1 MLAGLTACSADDGG
15 GRMAGGTGGATG
27 TTSDIATTLPVTVS
41 ATNASLDGSATDTDS
56 SLDSDTSN
64 EGTSSSTTNDSADSA
79 DSGTVGASSDGTSS
93 TGDSTTTGGGFSVS
107 TASPE
112 VIVHGGVVV
121 ISGSGFAD
129 VTDVTVSGVDIG
141 VFSID
146 SDTQITATVQDTV
159 PIGEDLELQVLA
171 PEASDVTSV
180 TVLHLVINEVDPDS
194 PNAIN
199 SDGEEFV
206 EIATGV
212 EAAVSLS
219 GYTLVL
225 WSGALEAYTAIE
237 LDAGGAA
244 TSATGLLVVGSSNVA
259 PDIAFGGVSNNIQNG
274 EDALAIYQRPA
285 SDFAP
290 GARFDDIETDGI
302 IDAFIYESA
311 TDTDVP
317 GLYPLMSCCGPVPV
331 VDEGPTSEIREM
343 VSLSRCSGDR
353 RSSDEFSASSM
364 TPGQANVCD

>member
-1 MLAGLTACSADDGG
+1 MG
-15 GRMAGGTGGATG
+15 GGTGSATG
-27 TTSDIATTLPVTVS
+27 TTSDVATTLPVTVS
-41 ATNASLDGSATDTDS
+41 ATNASADGSGTDPGS
-56 SLDSDTSN
+56 SSDSDPSDG
-64 EGTSSSTTNDSADSA
+64 GTSSSSTNDSADSA
-79 DSGTVGASSDGTSS
+79 DFGTAGSSSGGTSS
-93 TGDSTTTGGGFSVS
+93 TGDSTSTGGGFSVS
-107 TASPE
+107 AASPQ
-112 VIVHGGVVV
+112 VIVHGGTVV

-159 PIGEDLELQVLA
+159 PIGVDLELQLVA
-171 PEASDVTSV
+171 PEASDATSV

-194 PNAIN
+194 PNTIN
-199 SDGEEFV
+199 ADGEEFV

-212 EAAVSLS
+212 DAAVSLS

-225 WSGALEAYTAIE
+225 WSGALEAYTAVE

-244 TSATGLLVVGSSNVA
+244 TSATGLLVVGSTNVV
-259 PDIAFGGVSNNIQNG
+259 PDIAFAGVSNNIQNG

-290 GARFDDIETDGI
+290 GASFDAVETDGL
-302 IDAFIYESA
+302 IDAFIYESG

-317 GLYPLMSCCGPVPV
+317 ALYPLMTCCGLVPV
-331 VDEGPTSEIREM
+331 IDEGPTSEIRET

-353 RSSDEFSASSM
+353 RSSDEFVATSM
-364 TPGQANVCD
+364 TPGLPNVCD